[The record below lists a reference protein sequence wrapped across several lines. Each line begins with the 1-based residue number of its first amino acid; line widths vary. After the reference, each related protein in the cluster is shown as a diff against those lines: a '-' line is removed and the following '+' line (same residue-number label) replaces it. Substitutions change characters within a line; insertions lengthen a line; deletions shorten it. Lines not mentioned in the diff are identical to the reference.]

1 MHNRLTQ
8 VALFWVGTL
17 MAAAFLCC
25 GFLFLLSNFLI
36 ENVPP
41 PNRTYMGI
49 VFLLYAGF
57 RGTRQ
62 YNVYKRIKRGEYGQ

>member
-1 MHNRLTQ
+1 MQSRLTQ
-8 VALFWVGTL
+8 KALFWFGTV

-25 GFLFLLSNFLI
+25 GFLFLTSNFLI
-36 ENVPP
+36 EKVPA

-62 YNVYKRIKRGEYGQ
+62 YKVFKQLKQKPDAE